1 MCVTGNCVTWK
12 VCSNFWFPLVLL
24 TLSRFISNLDELY
37 HPESLSP
44 FYPKVIK
51 YDISSSEGQEMKY
64 PTETVG

>member
-1 MCVTGNCVTWK
+1 MCVAGNCVTRK
-12 VCSNFWFPLVLL
+12 VCSNFWFPLLL
-24 TLSRFISNLDELY
+24 LALFRLLSNLDQLY

-51 YDISSSEGQEMKY
+51 YDISFSEGQGMKY